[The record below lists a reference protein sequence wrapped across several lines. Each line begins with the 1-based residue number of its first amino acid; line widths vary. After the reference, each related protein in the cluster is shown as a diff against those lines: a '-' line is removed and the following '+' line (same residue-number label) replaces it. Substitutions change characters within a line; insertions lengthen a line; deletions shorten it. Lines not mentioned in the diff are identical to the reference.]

1 MNKINFF
8 KQGIK
13 NLKTVGTLTRSSR
26 FLCKKM
32 AEQVD
37 YEDARLIVELGAGD
51 GVITKAILERMS
63 PDARLMSFE
72 VNPEFCA
79 DLRAIND
86 DRLIVIEDTATNLSN
101 HLKEHNFSAID
112 AVVSAIPF
120 VVIPDE
126 ESYEIIESCRS
137 NMKMNAPYIQVHYSL
152 LTKKMYERI
161 FGNVGIKFVLLN
173 VPPAF
178 VLVSKKDSAHLTTQ

>member
-101 HLKEHNFSAID
+101 HLK
-112 AVVSAIPF
+112 
-120 VVIPDE
+120 
-126 ESYEIIESCRS
+126 
-137 NMKMNAPYIQVHYSL
+137 
-152 LTKKMYERI
+152 
-161 FGNVGIKFVLLN
+161 
-173 VPPAF
+173 
-178 VLVSKKDSAHLTTQ
+178 